1 MATPEEIKIANA
13 TSRSMGAVGAQA
25 ITPKYV
31 ESIALDTDRILD
43 FGAGKD
49 ATHARRLKERGY
61 KVVAHEFGNNFAPG
75 IHTQGALAYK
85 YDIVY
90 ASNVINVQSSINMLG
105 ETIEKLASSVRKDGM
120 LVLNYPLSP
129 RKGVMDSVDAESLEE
144 HLKTFFNVVD
154 RVGGTRSAP
163 LLRCTEVIRR

>member
-1 MATPEEIKIANA
+1 MATEEDIKIANA
-13 TSRSMGAVGAQA
+13 TSRTLGAVGANA

-49 ATHARRLKERGY
+49 ATHARRMNERGLH
-61 KVVAHEFGNNFAPG
+61 VVAHEFGDNFVPG
-75 IHTQGALAYK
+75 IHTQGALAYR

-90 ASNVINVQSSINMLG
+90 ASNVINVQNTVNMLG
-105 ETIEKLASSVRKDGM
+105 ETIETLAGSVRKTGM

-129 RKGVMDSVDAESLEE
+129 RKGVMESVDSEQLEE
-144 HLKTFFNVVD
+144 FLKSFFTEID

-163 LLRCTEVIRR
+163 LLRCTGVKR